1 MAGKKLDFE
10 QSMARLEEIVGLL
23 ERGDAPLDEAL
34 ALFEEGA
41 KLMRECTKRLDQAEQ
56 KVTLLTAGA
65 GRTAPGGA
73 LWRRTVI

>member
-23 ERGDAPLDEAL
+23 ERGDAPLDEAM

-41 KLMRECTKRLDQAEQ
+41 KLMREE
-56 KVTLLTAGA
+56 
-65 GRTAPGGA
+65 PFGGE
-73 LWRRTVI
+73 L

>member
-23 ERGDAPLDEAL
+23 ERGDAPLDEAM

-41 KLMRECTKRLDQAEQ
+41 KLMRECTKVSL
-56 KVTLLTAGA
+56 
-65 GRTAPGGA
+65 
-73 LWRRTVI
+73 VIPVMSPD